1 MSDSFDADWLQL
13 REPFDGRARSVP
25 LALLLADALP
35 VRPRI
40 LDLGAGTGA
49 LFRWL
54 APYIGRTQIWTLVDS
69 DAALL
74 DRAFDDIADAADR
87 VGWTV
92 TLPKPQIMLVHTPVG
107 VWRVEAQLADLA
119 EAPDNLKLDQVDGV
133 VSTALCDLVSRPWV
147 ARMAAAL
154 RVPFY
159 AALNVNGHE
168 GFFPPHPRDG
178 LVARGFRRDQ
188 SRDKG
193 FGGRALGPAAP
204 AFLTQAFRAEGFSV
218 TSAPSPW
225 RIPAAT
231 PAMAEA
237 LADGHADAALRALPP
252 PLAPAIEE
260 WRKARQLQAARGAL
274 MARVGHTDLLALPP
288 ATPKPTRVIN

>member
-1 MSDSFDADWLQL
+1 MTNTFDGDWLQL
-13 REPFDGRARSVP
+13 REPFDSRARSVP
-25 LALLLADALP
+25 LALQLADALP

-54 APYIGRTQIWTLVDS
+54 APYVGRTQIWTLVDS

-74 DRAFDDIADAADR
+74 NRAFDDIAEAADR

-92 TLPKPQIMLVHTPVG
+92 TLPKPRIMLVHTPVG
-107 VWRVEAQLADLA
+107 VWRVEAQVADLA
-119 EAPDNLKLDQVDGV
+119 EAPGVLKLEETDAV

-147 ARMAAAL
+147 TRMAASL

-159 AALNVNGHE
+159 AALNVDGRE
-168 GFFPPHPRDG
+168 GFFPPHPADA

-188 SRDKG
+188 NRDKG
-193 FGGRALGPAAP
+193 FDGRALGPDATGFMAR
-204 AFLTQAFRAEGFSV
+204 AFRAQGFSV
-218 TSAPSPW
+218 TTAPSPW
-225 RIPAAT
+225 RIPAAM

-237 LADGHADAALRALPP
+237 LADGHADAALRALPRA
-252 PLAPAIEE
+252 LAPRIEA
-260 WRKARQLQAARGAL
+260 WRRARQLQAARGAL
-274 MARVGHTDLLALPP
+274 GARVGHADLLALPP
-288 ATPKPTRVIN
+288 AMAKTARVIN

>member
-1 MSDSFDADWLQL
+1 MSNSFDAEWLQL

-25 LALLLADALP
+25 LALLLAEALP
-35 VRPRI
+35 PRPRI

-69 DAALL
+69 NAALL

-92 TLPKPQIMLVHTPVG
+92 TLPKPRIMLVHTPVG
-107 VWRVEAQLADLA
+107 PWRVEALLADLA
-119 EAPDNLKLDQVDGV
+119 DAPGNLPLETTDAV

-147 ARMAAAL
+147 TRMASAL

-159 AALNVNGHE
+159 AALNVDGRE
-168 GFFPPHPRDG
+168 GFFPPHPRDR

-188 SRDKG
+188 GRDKG
-193 FGGRALGPAAP
+193 FGGPALGPAAP
-204 AFLTQAFRAEGFSV
+204 GFLARAFQAEGFSV
-218 TSAPSPW
+218 TAAPSPW
-225 RIPAAT
+225 RIPAAA
-231 PAMAEA
+231 PAMTEA
-237 LADGHADAALRALPP
+237 LADGHADAALRSLPRALG
-252 PLAPAIEE
+252 PAVEA
-260 WRKARQLQAARGAL
+260 WRKARQLQAAQGRL
-274 MARVGHTDLLALPP
+274 VARVGHRDLLALPP
-288 ATPKPTRVIN
+288 AMEKTRRVIN

>member
-1 MSDSFDADWLQL
+1 MSEGFDADWLQL
-13 REPFDGRARSVP
+13 REPYDARARSVP

-40 LDLGAGTGA
+40 IDLGAGTGS

-74 DRAFDDIADAADR
+74 DRAFDEIAEAAER

-92 TLPKPQIMLVHTPVG
+92 MLPKPRIMLVHTPVG

-119 EAPDNLKLDQVDGV
+119 EAPGNLKLDQTDGV

-159 AALNVNGHE
+159 AALNVDGRE
-168 GFFPPHPRDG
+168 GFFPPHPEDR
-178 LVARGFRRDQ
+178 LVARGFRQDQ
-188 SRDKG
+188 QRDKG
-193 FGGRALGPAAP
+193 FGGLALGPDAP
-204 AFLTQAFRAEGFSV
+204 GVMARLFRAQGFSV
-218 TSAPSPW
+218 TAAPSPW
-225 RIPAAT
+225 RISASM
-231 PAMAEA
+231 PAMGEA
-237 LADGHADAALRALPP
+237 LADGHAQAALRALPRV
-252 PLAPAIEE
+252 LAPRIEA
-260 WRKARQLQAARGAL
+260 WNRARQLQAARGAL
-274 MARVGHTDLLALPP
+274 AARVGHTDLLALPP
-288 ATPKPTRVIN
+288 ALKKTARVIN

>member
-1 MSDSFDADWLQL
+1 MSDNFDAEWLQL

-40 LDLGAGTGA
+40 IDLGAGTGS

-54 APYIGRTQIWTLVDS
+54 APYVGRTQIWTLVDS
-69 DAALL
+69 NAALL
-74 DRAFDDIADAADR
+74 DRAFDDIAEAADR

-119 EAPDNLKLDQVDGV
+119 EAPGNLKLDQADGV
-133 VSTALCDLVSRPWV
+133 VSSALCDLVSHAWV

-154 RVPFY
+154 QVPFY
-159 AALNVNGHE
+159 AALNVDGHE
-168 GFFPPHPRDG
+168 GFFPPHPKDG

-188 SRDKG
+188 TRDKG

-204 AFLTQAFRAEGFSV
+204 AVLAQAFRAHGFSV
-218 TSAPSPW
+218 TTAPSPW

-237 LADGHADAALRALPP
+237 LADGHADAALRALPRA
-252 PLAPAIEE
+252 LAPTVEE

-274 MARVGHTDLLALPP
+274 MARVGHADLLALPP

>member
-1 MSDSFDADWLQL
+1 MSESFDADWLQL

-40 LDLGAGTGA
+40 VDLGAGTGA

-69 DAALL
+69 SAALL
-74 DRAFDDIADAADR
+74 DRAFDDVADAADR

-92 TLPKPQIMLVHTPVG
+92 TLPKPHIMLVHTPVG
-107 VWRVEAQLADLA
+107 VWRVESQVADLS
-119 EAPDNLKLDQVDGV
+119 EAPGNLKLDQVDGV

-159 AALNVNGHE
+159 AALNVDGHE
-168 GFFPPHPRDG
+168 GFFPPHPQDK
-178 LVARGFRRDQ
+178 LVAQGFRRDQ
-188 SRDKG
+188 NRDKG

-204 AFLTQAFRAEGFSV
+204 GFLAQAFRAQGFSV
-218 TSAPSPW
+218 TTAPSPW
-225 RIPAAT
+225 RIAAAT

-237 LADGHADAALRALPP
+237 LADGHADAALRALPRA
-252 PLAPAIEE
+252 LAPAVED
-260 WRKARQLQAARGAL
+260 WRKARQLQAARGGL

-288 ATPKPTRVIN
+288 AMPKPTRVIN